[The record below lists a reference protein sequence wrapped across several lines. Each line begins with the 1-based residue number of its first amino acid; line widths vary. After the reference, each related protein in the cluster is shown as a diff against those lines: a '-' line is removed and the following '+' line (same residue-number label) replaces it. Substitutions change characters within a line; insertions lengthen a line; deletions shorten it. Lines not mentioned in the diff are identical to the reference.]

1 MTANNELE
9 MLISRLDYLQSRPKR
24 GDAIDAVLATAPR
37 RSAVGS
43 LRDHEA
49 VVRFREEL
57 AKGHVAA
64 GTAARLLDLLRM
76 VLDTAVPP

>member
-1 MTANNELE
+1 MTVNNELE
-9 MLISRLDYLQSRPKR
+9 MLISRLDALQSRSQR
-24 GDAIDAVLATAPR
+24 GDAIDTALTSVPR
-37 RSAVGS
+37 TTVVSS

-64 GTAARLLDLLRM
+64 GTAARLLDLLRV
-76 VLDTAVPP
+76 VLETVVPP